1 MSDTGTELRPAVVA
15 YFENRPLTLRQVN
28 LIRLYL
34 KQRIDAPV
42 WAGGEDLD
50 ELRREVNQIRTAS
63 DISAWLRKAEDADIK
78 PL

>member
-1 MSDTGTELRPAVVA
+1 MHETGHELKPAVVA
-15 YFENRPLTLRQVN
+15 YLERRPLTPRQVD

-34 KQRIDAPV
+34 KQWIDAPS
-42 WAGGEDLD
+42 WAGDGIA

-63 DISAWLRKAEDADIK
+63 DISAWLRKAEDAAID